1 MAVGLGPS
9 RHLAEGHR
17 YRDAE
22 VPWGGGEEGQGPM
35 TWRQV
40 VGGPQMGVGAVG
52 VGLTWAVHRQA
63 ETDPFRQPRREEA
76 ARELTQSEKKVRI
89 TNKSRSRMFLVLV
102 TSIEARP
109 FKVPFYKASH
119 SKGIKKR
126 ALHVHQRKQ
135 NISSESF

>member
-22 VPWGGGEEGQGPM
+22 VPWGGGAEGQGPM

-40 VGGPQMGVGAVG
+40 VGGAQMGGGAVG

-102 TSIEARP
+102 LYSVLSQTKSFHVSRTSN
-109 FKVPFYKASH
+109 
-119 SKGIKKR
+119 IKQKY
-126 ALHVHQRKQ
+126 VHHILSGAK
-135 NISSESF
+135 